1 MTFWAKLLMSFRV
14 KFVAL
19 MALITLATPALAEEI
34 RLTGP
39 DGELQAVP
47 TYIVPDTLDGKTI
60 NRAENKISIERTYGP
75 TGIDETLWSIASK
88 VITSEE
94 QSVYKM
100 VLAIYRANPTAFEDR
115 NIHLL
120 KPGST
125 ISIPTEAEVAK
136 QSESEA
142 IRLMKIH
149 ERKPSYIAKL
159 AQESGPTRIQVED
172 SGARAIQDEQ
182 IAFLKQQLQSS
193 QKDSQRLQQNNQDL
207 MQQLSS
213 IRTDV
218 VDLKGKLE
226 LEAERR
232 SNFEQQIIQ
241 SRTTSTEPENLL
253 TNVWVIVA
261 LSVVITAL
269 IMLLMVRMTLSSVKA
284 LPNLANENSKPKE
297 LNSVPASATATEQ
310 EIESAEAKP
319 KADDE
324 PVQHVVSPLD
334 QEFEQKLD
342 EILAKEN
349 QIEEEEG
356 SDEKE
361 TWRDEDLPEYGEKEA
376 LAEALAETDD
386 NPAEEIAEPEA
397 QIQAEKAQVEE
408 VQEKPEPEK
417 VEPKKSNYKSIDDI
431 LAEND
436 SEPQANPDEEDLD
449 LRVGLDE
456 FPDVIGKVELT
467 DVDERG
473 EIAGLIDLASVYIQM
488 NDFVHATK
496 LLQTVI
502 DKGDSE
508 QKQQAQ
514 ALLESISK

>member
-1 MTFWAKLLMSFRV
+1 
-14 KFVAL
+14 
-19 MALITLATPALAEEI
+19 
-34 RLTGP
+34 
-39 DGELQAVP
+39 
-47 TYIVPDTLDGKTI
+47 
-60 NRAENKISIERTYGP
+60 
-75 TGIDETLWSIASK
+75 
-88 VITSEE
+88 
-94 QSVYKM
+94 
-100 VLAIYRANPTAFEDR
+100 
-115 NIHLL
+115 
-120 KPGST
+120 
-125 ISIPTEAEVAK
+125 
-136 QSESEA
+136 
-142 IRLMKIH
+142 MKIH
-149 ERKPSYIAKL
+149 EKKPSYIAKL

-193 QKDSQRLQQNNQDL
+193 QQDSQRLQQNNQDL

-241 SRTTSTEPENLL
+241 SRPTPAEPESLL

-349 QIEEEEG
+349 QIEEEEA

-376 LAEALAETDD
+376 L
-386 NPAEEIAEPEA
+386 
-397 QIQAEKAQVEE
+397 
-408 VQEKPEPEK
+408 
-417 VEPKKSNYKSIDDI
+417 
-431 LAEND
+431 
-436 SEPQANPDEEDLD
+436 
-449 LRVGLDE
+449 R
-456 FPDVIGKVELT
+456 
-467 DVDERG
+467 
-473 EIAGLIDLASVYIQM
+473 
-488 NDFVHATK
+488 K
-496 LLQTVI
+496 L
-502 DKGDSE
+502 
-508 QKQQAQ
+508 
-514 ALLESISK
+514 

>member
-1 MTFWAKLLMSFRV
+1 MSFRV

-47 TYIVPDTLDGKTI
+47 TYIVPDTFDGKTVI

-88 VITSEE
+88 AITSED

-125 ISIPTEAEVAK
+125 ISIPTEAEVDK

-149 ERKPSYIAKL
+149 ERKPSYLAKL
-159 AQESGPTRIQVED
+159 AQENGPTRIQVED

-193 QKDSQRLQQNNQDL
+193 QKDSQRLQQNNQNL

-241 SRTTSTEPENLL
+241 SRTTPAEPESLL

-284 LPNLANENSKPKE
+284 LPNLANENNKPKE
-297 LNSVPASATATEQ
+297 LNSIPASTAAAEQ

-349 QIEEEEG
+349 QVEEEEPEA
-356 SDEKE
+356 SEEKE
-361 TWRDEDLPEYGEKEA
+361 TWRDEDLPEYGEEEA

-386 NPAEEIAEPEA
+386 KPVQEMAESEA
-397 QIQAEKAQVEE
+397 SIQEEKA
-408 VQEKPEPEK
+408 QEKPEPEK

-436 SEPQANPDEEDLD
+436 SQPQVNPDEEDLD

-514 ALLESISK
+514 TLLDSISK